1 MGNTASRKGSSLPRA
16 KIGLAEALF
25 TAGQRRVLGL
35 LFGQPERSFFTKE
48 LIDLSGIGSGA
59 VQRELTK
66 LLDSG
71 LVMQTVV
78 GNQKHYRANP
88 DAPIY
93 DALVDIVQKTMGV
106 AGAVRAAL
114 TPLSGE
120 ILFAILYG
128 SVAKGADRAQSDID
142 VLIVSDTLPLDRIF
156 ATLEPVEKAMGRTVS
171 PTVYTSGEFLR
182 RRSQSNTFLTRVL
195 DGAHVVLLGAEDDV
209 GAS

>member
-1 MGNTASRKGSSLPRA
+1 MIKAAS
-16 KIGLAEALF
+16 ILA
-25 TAGQRRVLGL
+25 L
-35 LFGQPERSFFTKE
+35 LFFTGMAHAGDDFNVRVARATKIERS
-48 LIDLSGIGSGA
+48 SPVG
-59 VQRELTK
+59 REYLMRF
-66 LLDSG
+66 
-71 LVMQTVV
+71 MQTVV

-182 RRSQSNTFLTRVL
+182 RRSQSNAFLTRVL